1 VNMPTVIAVADIAAP
16 LDPVYRLSRDIEAFP
31 QFMPDV
37 QEVEILERRDD
48 GYQKSRWV
56 GIVKEFKRT
65 ISWTEEDHWD
75 DVNHSCAFEQTEGD
89 FSVYRGAWRFNEA
102 GGTTHVE
109 LELEYEYDVPLIG
122 NLIKALLKR
131 KMQENCD
138 NMLAAIKAEAEK
150 G

>member
-1 VNMPTVIAVADIAAP
+1 MPTVTAVVDITAP
-16 LDPVYRLSRDIEAFP
+16 LDRVYALSRNIEAFP

-37 QEVEILERRDD
+37 LEVEILERRDD

-65 ISWTEEDHWD
+65 IKWTEEDHWD
-75 DVNHSCAFEQTEGD
+75 DVAHACTFAQTEGD
-89 FSVYRGAWRFNEA
+89 FSVYRGEWRFAETDGA
-102 GGTTHVE
+102 THVE

-150 G
+150 S

>member
-1 VNMPTVIAVADIAAP
+1 MPTVIAVTDVAAP
-16 LDPVYRLSRDIEAFP
+16 LDQVYALARNIEAFP
-31 QFMPDV
+31 EFMPDV
-37 QEVEILERRDD
+37 QEVQILEQHPD
-48 GYQKSRWV
+48 GRQKSRWV

-65 ISWTEEDHWD
+65 IAWTEEDHWD
-75 DVNHSCAFEQTEGD
+75 ETNHTCTFAQIEGD
-89 FSVYRGAWRFNEA
+89 FAVYRGAWRFDTTA
-102 GGTTHVE
+102 TGTHVE

>member
-1 VNMPTVIAVADIAAP
+1 MPTVTAVSEVAAP
-16 LDPVYRLSRDIEAFP
+16 LDRVYAIARDIEAFP
-31 QFMPDV
+31 EFMPDV
-37 QEVEILERRDD
+37 QEVKILERRPD
-48 GYQKSRWV
+48 GYQRSAWV

-65 ISWTEEDHWD
+65 IQWTEEDYWD
-75 DVNHSCAFEQTEGD
+75 EAAHTCTFAETEGD
-89 FSVYRGAWRFNEA
+89 FALYRGEWRFAVA
-102 GGTTHVE
+102 GDGTHVE

-138 NMLAAIKAEAEK
+138 NMLAAIKAKAEQ